1 MSECLETTYDKFTFR
16 VQTGYRYSQDDL
28 WVRPEND
35 RATVGLTDFLQR
47 RSGDAAF
54 VELPAVGQEV
64 TAGGKCGV
72 LETIKT
78 AQDIVAPLTG
88 AVVAVNEE
96 LETRPE
102 LINEDPYG
110 QGWLFQMRPADPA
123 AIKRDLLDDRAYF
136 EFMRGRLEEEA
147 RKLGH

>member
-1 MSECLETTYDKFTFR
+1 MSEYLETTYDKFTFR
-16 VQTGYRYSQDDL
+16 VKSAYRYSRDDV
-28 WVRPEND
+28 WVWSDEGL
-35 RATVGLTDFLQR
+35 AAVGLTDFLQR

-54 VELPAVGQEV
+54 VELPTVGQEV
-64 TAGGKCGV
+64 TAGEKCGV

-88 AVVAVNEE
+88 TVTAINEE

-102 LINEDPYG
+102 LVNEDPYG

-123 AIKRDLLDDRAYF
+123 AIERELLDAQAYF
-136 EFMRGRLEEEA
+136 EFMRGRLAEEA
-147 RKLGH
+147 SKLGR

>member
-1 MSECLETTYDKFTFR
+1 VSECLETTYDKFTFR
-16 VQTGYRYSQDDL
+16 VQIGYRYSQDDL

-54 VELPAVGQEV
+54 VELPAVGQDV
-64 TAGGKCGV
+64 TAGEKCGV

-88 AVVAVNEE
+88 TVTAINEE

-102 LINEDPYG
+102 LVNEDPYD

-123 AIKRDLLDDRAYF
+123 AIKRDLLDAQAYF
-136 EFMRGRLEEEA
+136 EFMRSRLAEEA